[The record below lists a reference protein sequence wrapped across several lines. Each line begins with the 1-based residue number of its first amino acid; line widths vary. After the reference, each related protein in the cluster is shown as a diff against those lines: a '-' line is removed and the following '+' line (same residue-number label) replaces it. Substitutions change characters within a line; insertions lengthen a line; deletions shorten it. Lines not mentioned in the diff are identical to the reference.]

1 MQTIEN
7 KIKKLRIALINIHGL
22 VKGTGLEIGRDADNG
37 GQTKY
42 VYELAE
48 FLSQH
53 KDVEYVHLFTRLI
66 DDQNLSSEYAVP
78 IEIVNEKFDIRRIP
92 FLGKK
97 YRPKEQLWAG
107 LDAYVNGVVQHIK
120 LYDIFPNWIHSH
132 YGDAGYVAS
141 ELSTILNIPFAH
153 TGHSL
158 GFYKRKKLQ
167 EIGMLEE
174 ERERKFKFKE
184 RIAAEEKTLE
194 LSEFIVTSTEQ
205 EIETYKP
212 YGNFNLGKYHAIP
225 PGIDTRK
232 FVPYYHLEQDSDK
245 KKEEEQRKYWVA
257 EAISKFLTNPH
268 KPIILA
274 LSRPDRHK
282 NLHTLIDVY
291 GNDKELQS
299 IANLVIF
306 AGIRK
311 DISQMPDS
319 EKNVLTDL
327 LLLMDKYDLY
337 GKMAIP
343 KKHDVENEV
352 SIIYR
357 YAAEKRGVFVN
368 LTLHENFGLTI
379 IESASSGLPVV
390 VTRNGGPSEIIPT
403 CQNGELVNP
412 LDKNEIKKSIRN
424 ILTNENLWKNYS
436 NNGALNIQKHYS
448 WLSHVNHY
456 VGLIN
461 ENLLL
466 SSGSGIKNQHYPNI
480 NIERLKRKVENL
492 LVSDIDG
499 TLIEP
504 KLNNPGLK
512 ELKTYLTNHTEKIA
526 FALAS
531 GRNVDLVKKV
541 IEEEQLPLPDFIICS
556 VGTEIYYTNGK
567 DYILDKG
574 WSTFL
579 AGRWKR
585 EDIVN
590 RLKGIPWIKMQE
602 EIAQNPFKISYYYD
616 KEKYNYEQ
624 LIKVL
629 GTGWYKINII
639 PSHGEFLDFL
649 PKRASKGN
657 AIKFLCHK
665 WAIPLSRVIAA
676 GDSGNDI
683 DMFRSSVKGII
694 VGNRSV
700 ELAEYKTTKKIYVAK
715 SSASSGILEGL
726 KHYKIIK

>member
-1 MQTIEN
+1 MQTIEHN
-7 KIKKLRIALINIHGL
+7 TKKLRIALINIHGL

-53 KDVEYVHLFTRLI
+53 KDVEQVHLFTRLI
-66 DDQNLSSEYAVP
+66 DDQNLSSEYSVP

-97 YRPKEQLWAG
+97 YKPKEQLWAG

-120 LYDIFPNWIHSH
+120 LHDIFPNWIHSH

-158 GFYKRKKLQ
+158 GFYKQKKLQ
-167 EIGMLEE
+167 EGGMLEE
-174 ERERKFKFKE
+174 EREKNFKFKE

-194 LSEFIVTSTEQ
+194 LSEFIITSTEQ

-212 YGNFNLGKYHAIP
+212 YENFNLGKYHAIP
-225 PGIDTRK
+225 PGIDTTK
-232 FVPYYHLEQDSDK
+232 FVPYYHQEEDFDK
-245 KKEEEQRKYWVA
+245 QMEEKQRKYWVS
-257 EAISKFLTNPH
+257 ETISKFLTNPH

-291 GNDKELQS
+291 GKDKELQS

-311 DISQMPDS
+311 DISQMPES
-319 EKNVLTDL
+319 EKDVLTDL

-343 KKHDVENEV
+343 KKHDVENSV

-368 LTLHENFGLTI
+368 LALHENFGLTI

-390 VTRNGGPSEIIPT
+390 VTKNGGPSEIIPT

-412 LDKNEIKKSIRN
+412 LDEDEIKRSIRN
-424 ILTNENLWKNYS
+424 ILTNENLWKYYS
-436 NNGALNIQKHYS
+436 NNGAINIQKHYS
-448 WLSHVNHY
+448 WLSHVNQY
-456 VGLIN
+456 VRLIN

-466 SSGSGIKNQHYPNI
+466 SSGSGIKKQQYPNI

-504 KLNNPGLK
+504 KLDNPGLE
-512 ELKTYLTNHTEKIA
+512 ELKTYLTNHSNNMA

-531 GRNVDLVKKV
+531 GRNIDLVKKV
-541 IEEEQLPLPDFIICS
+541 IEEERLPLPDFIICS

-579 AGRWKR
+579 EGRWKR

-590 RLKGIPWIKMQE
+590 RLKGISWLKMQE
-602 EIAQNPFKISYYYD
+602 EVAQNPFKISYYYD
-616 KEKYNYEQ
+616 KEKYSHEH

-629 GTGWYKINII
+629 GTGWYKVNII
-639 PSHGEFLDFL
+639 ASHGEFIDFL

-657 AIKFLCHK
+657 AIRFLCQK
-665 WAIPLSRVIAA
+665 WAIPLSSVIAA

-694 VGNRSV
+694 VGNRSI

>member
-1 MQTIEN
+1 MMT
-7 KIKKLRIALINIHGL
+7 KLRISLINIHGL
-22 VKGTGLEIGRDADNG
+22 LKGSGLEIGRDADNG

-53 KDVEYVHLFTRLI
+53 EDVEHVHVFTRLI
-66 DDQNLSSEYAVP
+66 DDPNLSPEYAVP
-78 IEIVNEKFDIRRIP
+78 IEIINDKLDIRRIP

-97 YRPKEQLWAG
+97 YKAKEQLWEG
-107 LDAYVNGVVQHIK
+107 LDTFVNGIVQHIK
-120 LYDIFPNWIHSH
+120 LHDIFPNWIHSH

-158 GFYKRKKLQ
+158 GFHKKNKLL
-167 EIGMLEE
+167 ESGLSEE
-174 ERERKFKFKE
+174 EIEKKFKFRQ

-212 YGNFNLGKYHAIP
+212 YKNFELGKYHAIS

-232 FVPYYHLEQDSDK
+232 FVPYYHREQDADK
-245 KKEEEQRKYWVA
+245 QMEEEQRKYWVS
-257 EAISKFLTNPH
+257 ETISKFLINPH
-268 KPIILA
+268 KPFILA

-282 NLHTLIDVY
+282 NLHTLIEVY
-291 GNDKELQS
+291 GKDKELQS

-311 DISQMPDS
+311 DISKMPES
-319 EKNVLTDL
+319 EKDVLTDL

-368 LTLHENFGLTI
+368 LALHENFGLTV

-390 VTRNGGPSEIIPT
+390 VTKNGGPSEIIPT

-412 LDKNEIKKSIRN
+412 LDENEIKKALRN
-424 ILTNENLWKNYS
+424 ILTNENQWKYYS
-436 NNGALNIQKHYS
+436 NNGAINIQKHYS
-448 WLSHVNHY
+448 WLSHVNQY
-456 VGLIN
+456 VDLVN
-461 ENLLL
+461 ENLSL
-466 SSGSGIKNQHYPNI
+466 SSGSGIKKQHYPNI
-480 NIERLKRKVENL
+480 NIERLKRKVEHL
-492 LVSDIDG
+492 FVSDIDG

-512 ELKTYLTNHTEKIA
+512 ELKEHLINRTDKMA

-531 GRNVDLVKKV
+531 GRNLALVKQV
-541 IEEEQLPLPDFIICS
+541 IEEEQFPLPDFIICS

-574 WSTFL
+574 WAKFL

-585 EDIVN
+585 EDIVS
-590 RLKGIPWIKMQE
+590 RLQEVPWLRLQE
-602 EIAQNPFKISYYYD
+602 EEAQNPYKISYYYD
-616 KEKYNYEQ
+616 KEKYDHEQ
-624 LIKVL
+624 LIRVL
-629 GTGWYKINII
+629 GTGWYKVNII
-639 PSHGEFLDFL
+639 PSHGEFLDFI

-657 AIKFLCHK
+657 AIKFLCRK
-665 WAIPLSRVIAA
+665 WSIPLSNVIAA

-683 DMFRSSVKGII
+683 DMFRGSIKGII

-700 ELAEYKTTKKIYVAK
+700 ELANYETTKSIYVAK
-715 SSASSGILEGL
+715 DAASSGILEGL